1 MVLSLCYYFATDYIY
16 SYIKIT
22 STLLHNSSPRR
33 RQVSYYANILCIS
46 AKHLSHVCK
55 QHCDKTASELIDL
68 YVIEDIQTL
77 LGNMDKTVKEIAEE
91 LGFASTSSFG
101 RYVKQHLGKSPIG
114 YRKKLYT
121 RENCESQTNALP

>member
-1 MVLSLCYYFATDYIY
+1 M
-16 SYIKIT
+16 
-22 STLLHNSSPRR
+22 
-33 RQVSYYANILCIS
+33 YYANILYIP

-77 LGNMDKTVKEIAEE
+77 LGNMDKTVKEITEE
-91 LGFASTSSFG
+91 LDFASTSSFG